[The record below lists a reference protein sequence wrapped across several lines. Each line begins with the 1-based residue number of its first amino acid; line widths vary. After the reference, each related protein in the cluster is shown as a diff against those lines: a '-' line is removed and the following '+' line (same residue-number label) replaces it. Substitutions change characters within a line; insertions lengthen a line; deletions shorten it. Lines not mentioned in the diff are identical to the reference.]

1 METASMTPT
10 EETMPEP
17 TTLSMCRQDTFE
29 PPPELRRLLD
39 NGRPLHPLRFP
50 GDEVGWLVT
59 GHEEARAVLNDPRFV
74 LREMR
79 PLLTV
84 DPARQ
89 EAVIEMMQETGL
101 LAGEMLAMDPP
112 EHTRL
117 RRALAPRFSIR
128 SIGELTGPVEAI
140 VVDLLD
146 RMEAS
151 GPPVDLVEAFAGPVA
166 KRSHCALLGIPEDDV
181 PMLEM
186 VSETNYSDLDGAG
199 VIAVTEKFRSYIEQ
213 VVARKRAEPGDDL
226 MTHIVETGELTEDE
240 ILGVLLLLFTAGV
253 DTTKA
258 MIATGAFALFR
269 HEDQLELLRADPTL
283 LDAAVEELMRYLTVF
298 NVGALTRTA
307 TEDVELG
314 GVVIGA
320 GEQVSVSLLGA
331 DRDGG
336 RFACPD
342 RLDLVRGGRGHVGFG
357 HGVHVCLGQHLAR
370 LEMRTAFA
378 LLLERFPDLRLAVPT
393 DEVPVS
399 GDLSPTFT
407 VERLPVAW

>member
-1 METASMTPT
+1 
-10 EETMPEP
+10 MPEP

-29 PPPELRRLLD
+29 PPPEMRRLLD
-39 NGRPLHPLRFP
+39 TGRPLHPLRFP

-89 EAVIEMMQETGL
+89 EAVIEMMRESGL
-101 LAGEMLAMDPP
+101 LAGELLAMDPP

-128 SIGELTGPVEAI
+128 SIGELAAPVEAI

-166 KRSHCALLGIPEDDV
+166 KRSHCALLGIPEEDV

-186 VSETNYSDLDGAG
+186 IGQVGHPDLSGDEVIAAVGKFREYVSE
-199 VIAVTEKFRSYIEQ
+199 
-213 VVARKRAEPGDDL
+213 VVARKRAEPGHDL

-253 DTTKA
+253 DTTRS
-258 MIATGAFALFR
+258 MIATGSYALLR
-269 HEDQLELLRADPTL
+269 HEDQLDLLRADPTL
-283 LDAAVEELMRYLTVF
+283 LDAAVEELMRYLTV
-298 NVGALTRTA
+298 LTITMTRTA

-342 RLDLVRGGRGHVGFG
+342 RLDLMRGGRGHVGFG

-378 LLLERFPDLRLAVPT
+378 FLLERFPDLRLAVPT
-393 DEVPVS
+393 EEASLPDT
-399 GDLSPTFT
+399 LAHFFT
-407 VERLPVAW
+407 VERLPVTW